1 MISVLQRVKKASVE
15 VSGDTIGQI
24 QQGLCV
30 LVAVEK
36 GDTLAQVEKMAKK
49 LLQYRVFSDAN
60 DKMNLSLKDIK
71 GELLLISQFTL
82 AADTSKGLRPSFSG
96 SAEPVQAK
104 ALFEALV
111 EMCSLSGLKVETG
124 QFAADMQVSLVN
136 DGPVTF
142 TLNT

>member
-1 MISVLQRVKKASVE
+1 MISVLQRVRRASVE
-15 VSGDTIGQI
+15 VSDKMVGEI

-36 GDTLAQVEKMAKK
+36 DDSLTQVEKMAKK
-49 LLQYRVFSDAN
+49 IIQYRVFSDEN
-60 DKMNLSLKDIK
+60 DKMNLSLEDIE

-96 SAEPVQAK
+96 SAEPVLAK
-104 ALFEALV
+104 ELFDALV
-111 EMCSLSGLKVETG
+111 EKCTASGLKVETG

-142 TLNT
+142 TLKT

>member
-1 MISVLQRVKKASVE
+1 MISVLQRVRRASVE
-15 VSGDTIGQI
+15 VSDKIVGEI

-36 GDTLAQVEKMAKK
+36 DDSLTQVEKMAKK
-49 LLQYRVFSDAN
+49 LIQYRVFSDEN
-60 DKMNLSLKDIK
+60 DKMNLSLEDIK

-96 SAEPVQAK
+96 SAEPVLAK
-104 ALFEALV
+104 ELFDALV
-111 EMCSLSGLKVETG
+111 EKCTASGLKVETG

-136 DGPVTF
+136 DGENIV
-142 TLNT
+142 